1 MSSIKCLGLIL
12 SAILFLFC
20 GCGAGPNPVPQPVQP
35 PSGLTYTT
43 STADYIKGTPIT
55 ANTPTSA
62 GGAVASYSVS
72 PALPAGLTMST
83 GTGVIT
89 GTPTAVTATK
99 SYKVTASNS
108 TGSATASLS
117 ITVND
122 AAPAGLAYTTGT
134 VVYTVGTPIRAD
146 SPTSTGGTVTAYGVS
161 PALPAGLE
169 MDGDTGIINGRQRPS
184 PPPPPTPSWLPT

>member
-1 MSSIKCLGLIL
+1 
-12 SAILFLFC
+12 
-20 GCGAGPNPVPQPVQP
+20 
-35 PSGLTYTT
+35 
-43 STADYIKGTPIT
+43 
-55 ANTPTSA
+55 
-62 GGAVASYSVS
+62 
-72 PALPAGLTMST
+72 MST

-134 VVYTVGTPIRAD
+134 AVYTVGTPIRAD

-169 MDGDTGIINGRQRPS
+169 MDGDTGIINGTANGRRRHRHLHRHGFQLDRQYHRHPQHHGECCGRRAYS
-184 PPPPPTPSWLPT
+184 SFPT